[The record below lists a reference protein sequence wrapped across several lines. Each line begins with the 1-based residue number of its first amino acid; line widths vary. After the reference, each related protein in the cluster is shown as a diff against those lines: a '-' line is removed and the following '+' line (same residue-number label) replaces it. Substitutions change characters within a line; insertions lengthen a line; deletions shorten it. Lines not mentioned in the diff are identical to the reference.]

1 MQFVVAKLQSQL
13 AGHITLCTRH
23 PLMENGMDIQPKE
36 LRELLGNIQVT
47 EPLRMNHG
55 KCIAV
60 LEKGFVY
67 VGNVST
73 ENGWVVI
80 SNAENIRKW
89 AGGHGLS
96 WYAKNGFAKDIILDV
111 SGEIRCPVTELKHL
125 ILCEDVG

>member
-1 MQFVVAKLQSQL
+1 
-13 AGHITLCTRH
+13 
-23 PLMENGMDIQPKE
+23 MDIQIE
-36 LRELLGNIQVT
+36 DLQELLCHNKAET
-47 EPLRMNHG
+47 ETPKSDSKIYRG

-60 LEKGFVY
+60 LDKGFVY